1 MVIVQFFRRKRK
13 ALWLYPNIH
22 ENIDK
27 SMCLYYIHPRL
38 YMGGMKMSQT
48 NLIQVRVDAELKR
61 QAEELFADLGI
72 DTPSAIRL
80 FLKQAVSKNGIPF
93 PITRPDKELKKWQEL
108 PPGIKKPIH
117 VGKDF
122 KIYSKEELHER

>member
-1 MVIVQFFRRKRK
+1 MIYDFFATREKLSDCTQAFMDILTKVCVCIIFVI
-13 ALWLYPNIH
+13 
-22 ENIDK
+22 D
-27 SMCLYYIHPRL
+27 L

-72 DTPSAIRL
+72 DAPSAIRL

-93 PITRPDKELKKWQEL
+93 PITRPEKELKKFTGVT
-108 PPGIKKPIH
+108 PSMRNPFH
-117 VGKDF
+117 VGENYRK
-122 KIYSKEELHER
+122 YSKEELHER